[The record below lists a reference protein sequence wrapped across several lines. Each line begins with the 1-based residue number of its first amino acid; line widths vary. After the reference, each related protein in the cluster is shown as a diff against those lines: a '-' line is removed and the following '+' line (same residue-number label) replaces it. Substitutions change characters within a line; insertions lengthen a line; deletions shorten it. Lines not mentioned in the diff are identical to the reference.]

1 MAHEA
6 ATMAATAKM
15 KVRIL
20 VSPFNTC
27 RTPSS
32 SWRKRAQSSDPGR
45 LRYHSRTALARQ
57 IRPDPLALHAQSV
70 LQLRQGENV
79 NDRPHQPRQETAC
92 AQPTPLKHSVI
103 LAYDR
108 HIALVEIAERTFY
121 FSALQLLR
129 DQPPD
134 VASFLNRGLRNA
146 GHRVFVL
153 HDRCRIA
160 HDEHAG

>member
-6 ATMAATAKM
+6 ATTAATAKM

-20 VSPFNTC
+20 VSPLNTC
-27 RTPSS
+27 RAPSS

-45 LRYHSRTALARQ
+45 FRYHSRTALARQ
-57 IRPDPLALHAQSV
+57 IRPDPLALHAQSA

-92 AQPTPLKHSVI
+92 VQPAPLQHGVI
-103 LAYDR
+103 LADDR
-108 HIALVEIAERTFY
+108 HVALVEIAERTFDL
-121 FSALQLLR
+121 SPLQLLC

-146 GHRVFVL
+146 WHRVFVL
-153 HDRCRIA
+153 H
-160 HDEHAG
+160 E